1 MASAVFASGRPGAP
15 GNLMQPRPRADI
27 RLPLLGSTRYCTDPP
42 FAISA
47 RQGETQ
53 WSRSRNIVESQSRMY
68 RNAAEIELSRQRFNI
83 SKKPNE
89 RRRAQPRVRM
99 PAPTPANNTS
109 SRSAVTRSRSW
120 TIWTSFPPQALSS
133 SAPSPRCAM
142 ALDIPHAFLP
152 STPRHKFP
160 CVCSSKF
167 RLRCTLHAPAAY
179 NPPGAPHAGAFL

>member
-1 MASAVFASGRPGAP
+1 MIASAVFASGCPGAP

-53 WSRSRNIVESQSRMY
+53 RSRGRNIVESQSRMY
-68 RNAAEIELSRQRFNI
+68 RNAAEIELSRHRFNI
-83 SKKPNE
+83 SKKPDE
-89 RRRAQPRVRM
+89 RRRART
-99 PAPTPANNTS
+99 PTPIPASNTS
-109 SRSAVTRSRSW
+109 SRSIVTRSRSW
-120 TIWTSFPPQALSS
+120 TIWTSFPSQAPSS

-152 STPRHKFP
+152 SAPRHKFL

-167 RLRCTLHAPAAY
+167 RLRCTLHAPATY
-179 NPPGAPHAGAFL
+179 NPSGAPYAGAFL